1 MKISTILD
9 YARGFAS
16 AVDELVRLEKAGLDH
31 VWVPEVYTFDSA
43 TAMGFIAARTNTLT
57 IGSGI
62 FPIYTRTPSL
72 LAMTAAGLD
81 ELSGGRAVLGLGASG
96 PQVIEGFHG
105 VRFDAPVGRTS
116 EIIDIC
122 RQIWARHPLEHD
134 GEHYQMPLPDGLG
147 KPLKIINHLRRD
159 RIPIV
164 VAALGPKSVE
174 MTARKAD
181 GWLPV
186 FFVPETAG
194 DVWGD
199 SLSSGLR
206 SRDSDLDTLEVYA
219 GGLVAIGDGLES
231 ARNHMRHMTALYV
244 GGMGARGKNFYNTV
258 FTKAGFGAEAAEIQ
272 DLYLAGRK
280 EEAEAAVPDAFLEAA
295 NLCGPEGFV
304 RERVAAFG
312 EAGVT
317 TLNVDFAGRS
327 PDERVAQ
334 CQRLAEIVK
343 G

>member
-9 YARGFAS
+9 YAKGFAP
-16 AVDELVRLEKAGLDH
+16 AVDELVQMEDVGLDH

-43 TAMGFIAARTNTLT
+43 TAMGFIAARTQHLT

-62 FPIYTRTPSL
+62 FPIFTRTPSL

-81 ELSGGRAVLGLGASG
+81 ELSAGRAVLGLGASG

-105 VRFDAPVGRTS
+105 VKFDAPVGRTS

-122 RQIWARHPLEHD
+122 RKIWAREPLNHE
-134 GEHYQMPLPDGLG
+134 ETHYQIPLPDGLG

-174 MTARKAD
+174 MTASKAD

-186 FFVPETAG
+186 FFIPEAAES
-194 DVWGD
+194 VWGD
-199 SLSSGLR
+199 ALSSGR
-206 SRDSDLDTLEVYA
+206 SVREEDLENLEIYA
-219 GGLVAIGDGLES
+219 GGLVAIGDGMEPV
-231 ARNHMRHMTALYV
+231 RNHMRKTTALYV
-244 GGMGARGKNFYNTV
+244 GGMGARGKNFYNTL
-258 FTKAGFGAEAAEIQ
+258 FAQAGFEKEAADIQ
-272 DLYLAGRK
+272 DLYLSGK
-280 EEAEAAVPDAFLEAA
+280 KDEAEAAVPDAFLEAA

-304 RERVAAFG
+304 RERIEAFRQ
-312 EAGVT
+312 AGVT
-317 TLNVDFAGRS
+317 TLNVNFAGRS
-327 PDERVAQ
+327 AEERVAQ
-334 CQRLAEIVK
+334 CRALADIVK

>member
-9 YARGFAS
+9 YARGFAP
-16 AVDELVRLEKAGLDH
+16 AIDELVQLEEAGLDH

-43 TAMGFIAARTNTLT
+43 TAMGFIASRTKRLT

-81 ELSGGRAVLGLGASG
+81 ELSEGRAALGLGASG

-116 EIIDIC
+116 EIIEIC
-122 RQIWARHPLEHD
+122 RKIWAREVLEHD

-186 FFVPETAG
+186 LFVPESAG
-194 DVWGD
+194 DVWGAALD
-199 SLSSGLR
+199 RGLNDR
-206 SRDSDLDTLEVYA
+206 ELDLAPLDIYA
-219 GGLVAIGDGLES
+219 GGLVAIGDGMEG
-231 ARNHMRHMTALYV
+231 ARNHMRHFTALYV

-258 FTKAGFGAEAAEIQ
+258 FAQAGFEKEAAQIQ
-272 DLYLAGRK
+272 ERYLSGKK
-280 EEAEAAVPDAFLEAA
+280 EEAEAAVPDSFLEAA
-295 NLCGPEGFV
+295 NLCGSEGFV
-304 RERVAAFG
+304 RDRIDAFRQ
-312 EAGVT
+312 AGVT
-317 TLNVDFAGRS
+317 TLNVNFAGRS
-327 PDERVAQ
+327 AEERVAQ
-334 CQRLAEIVK
+334 CRALAEIVK